1 MKRRLTNQKDGAKIG
16 DRKEESADSSFLLE
30 DFSKRKKNTLFI
42 ENRRERIRV
51 SKIDGKTRL
60 VGLFGY
66 PVEHSFS
73 PLMHNGAF
81 HHLGLNYAYLPFP
94 VAPENLKEAV
104 AGVKA
109 LGLLGVNVTIP
120 HKERVMEY
128 LDQISPAA
136 KLIGAVNTIVC
147 RNGELTGYNT
157 DGPGFIKS
165 LEMEAKTKVAGKSI
179 VVIGAGGA
187 ARAVAIQSAL
197 EDAQK
202 IILVNRDPA
211 KAQGIKK
218 SLKESGKNCVVE
230 IYELDDPSWKKGLE
244 QTDILVDTSPVGMYP
259 HIDVAPVVEPEF
271 LTPNLLVCD
280 LVYNPLETVLL
291 KTAKERGAKTWG
303 GLGMLIYQGA
313 LAFELWT
320 GEKAPVEIMEKAV
333 MDYLGL

>member
-1 MKRRLTNQKDGAKIG
+1 
-16 DRKEESADSSFLLE
+16 
-30 DFSKRKKNTLFI
+30 
-42 ENRRERIRV
+42 
-51 SKIDGKTRL
+51 
-60 VGLFGY
+60 
-66 PVEHSFS
+66 
-73 PLMHNGAF
+73 MHNGAF
-81 HHLGLNYAYLPFP
+81 HYLGLNYAYLPFS

-120 HKERVMEY
+120 HKERVMKH

-147 RNGELTGYNT
+147 QNGELIGHNT

-165 LEMEAKTKVAGKSI
+165 LEVEAKTKVTGKSMVI
-179 VVIGAGGA
+179 IGAGGA
-187 ARAVAIQSAL
+187 ARAVAVQSAL
-197 EDAQK
+197 EGAKK

-211 KAQGIKK
+211 KAQGIEA
-218 SLKESGKNCVVE
+218 SLKESGKNCILEV
-230 IYELDDPSWKKGLE
+230 YALDDLTWKKGLE
-244 QTDILVDTSPVGMYP
+244 QNDILVDTSPVGMYP
-259 HIDVAPVVEPEF
+259 HIDVAPVVEQQF

-280 LVYNPLETVLL
+280 LVYNPMETVLL
-291 KTAKERGAKTWG
+291 KAAKERGAKTWG

-333 MDYLGL
+333 MEYLGL